1 MRELGIEP
9 ATSVFNPGSMA
20 FDLQILTVIY
30 IYIFFFNIFDQS
42 FNFRILCG
50 ELTVC
55 SNIGIVECLFSPAQ
69 AAVSKHYN

>member
-30 IYIFFFNIFDQS
+30 IYIFFNIFDQS
-42 FNFRILCG
+42 FNFCILCG

>member
-9 ATSVFNPGSMA
+9 ATSVFNPGSMT

-30 IYIFFFNIFDQS
+30 IFLNIFDQS

>member
-30 IYIFFFNIFDQS
+30 IFFLNIFDQS
-42 FNFRILCG
+42 LIFAF
-50 ELTVC
+50 V
-55 SNIGIVECLFSPAQ
+55 V
-69 AAVSKHYN
+69 VS

>member
-30 IYIFFFNIFDQS
+30 IYFFFNIFDQS
-42 FNFRILCG
+42 FNFCILCG

-55 SNIGIVECLFSPAQ
+55 SNIGIVECLFSSAQ

>member
-30 IYIFFFNIFDQS
+30 FFLNIFDQS

>member
-30 IYIFFFNIFDQS
+30 IFLNIFDQS
-42 FNFRILCG
+42 FNFPVLCG
-50 ELTVC
+50 EFTVC

>member
-1 MRELGIEP
+1 
-9 ATSVFNPGSMA
+9 MA

-30 IYIFFFNIFDQS
+30 IYIFFYIFDQS

-55 SNIGIVECLFSPAQ
+55 SNIGIVECLFSSAQ
-69 AAVSKHYN
+69 AAVSKHYNWVIYIVLNCVLLLINQQL

>member
-30 IYIFFFNIFDQS
+30 IYFFNIFDQS

-50 ELTVC
+50 EVTVC

>member
-30 IYIFFFNIFDQS
+30 IFLNIFDQS

>member
-20 FDLQILTVIY
+20 FDLQILTVIH
-30 IYIFFFNIFDQS
+30 IFLNIFDQS

>member
-30 IYIFFFNIFDQS
+30 IYLNIFDQS

>member
-30 IYIFFFNIFDQS
+30 IYFFLNIFDQS
-42 FNFRILCG
+42 FNFCILCG

>member
-30 IYIFFFNIFDQS
+30 IYIFNIFDQS